1 MPFELSLAAHENRW
15 ICVRFFFAPESFL
28 NYKTSPHIKH
38 NLRFRDFYLLIKCH
52 ISFTVFMFVQIPRNN
67 NLIVEI

>member
-1 MPFELSLAAHENRW
+1 MKIAEFVFGFFLRQNR
-15 ICVRFFFAPESFL
+15 FQMGEM